1 MVGDAKRFKRKML
14 YWMCAGRREKRRL
27 GNVRHRGGTV
37 RRRRA
42 DGLGDI
48 FVRQAWNVSLEG
60 AGDADW
66 ALSCP
71 LAFVRG
77 GLVSLTF
84 ATVKACWGR
93 GVGEGLSRTPFLAS
107 LRKGRAPSASGG
119 PQAVLVRGRSLYRAI
134 CPDEGVFITC
144 CKMDSYFYNVRR
156 FGSNYSYP
164 SSVFWGRWG
173 SLSVKKPFLP
183 QTKGVLSPQKSVMS
197 PEPRRRRSLTGIDS
211 RARPEGGPRGR
222 AC

>member
-71 LAFVRG
+71 LAFVRRG
-77 GLVSLTF
+77 TRVSDVCHGKSVL
-84 ATVKACWGR
+84 GR

-107 LRKGRAPSASGG
+107 LRKGRAPRADADRKAARG
-119 PQAVLVRGRSLYRAI
+119 AVPV
-134 CPDEGVFITC
+134 
-144 CKMDSYFYNVRR
+144 
-156 FGSNYSYP
+156 
-164 SSVFWGRWG
+164 
-173 SLSVKKPFLP
+173 
-183 QTKGVLSPQKSVMS
+183 
-197 PEPRRRRSLTGIDS
+197 RRRRSLTGIDS
-211 RARPEGGPRGR
+211 RARDCWRLQHDAREGAHRHIGVPAFATVTPERDETPAATDAAAGRGAGYVSPRANAIRPTAG
-222 AC
+222 AE